1 MDASNSI
8 TAAVFLAFLKCP
20 TKAYLLARDET
31 APDAFFTDTQ
41 ARISSLYKSLFS
53 QTLRVGGEVIE
64 PLDFR
69 ELCAGRCRKAVAQ
82 PIDCETVIYNFVLPS
97 CEPEGHPS
105 REPGSGTFVPLSFTP
120 WDKPDASDNLLVCFG
135 ALALSQVTGKLPDVG
150 KLIYGEEHRRK
161 TVKIGDHIAQTQQ
174 VINAIDATCYGPE
187 PPTLV
192 LNRHCAVCDFQARCR
207 RLAIERDDLSLL
219 SAMTAKERAKSNAKG
234 VFTITQLS
242 YGYRPRRRKRTRPD
256 AESSKKTN
264 KRPPLVRNDQK
275 LKALAVKKKQ
285 IHVVGAP
292 SLTFNGTP
300 VLLDVEGIPDR
311 NFYYLIGLRFLSGGK
326 QVERSFWAGGSD
338 DERQMWADCMR
349 ELKAIGNVQIVSYG
363 AYETRFLKQMKA
375 RYALTPE
382 ELEFVD
388 GLIKTSIN
396 LISCIYGKIYFPT
409 YSNALKEVAR
419 YLGFE
424 WTWPQA
430 SGTAAPLLRRA
441 WELSADDRLKR
452 KLIEYNMEDCRAA
465 AKVKDAVAQM
475 WRGESSLD
483 AVDVSSLEVD
493 FQRTFG
499 KFDSAL
505 PEFTK
510 INDAA
515 YWDYQRSKVYVRT
528 NKLIRLI
535 VHKSQGRSKSTTTTV
550 ERQVTIGEAPE
561 KCPRC
566 RATKFWTYRGRS
578 QIVYDLR
585 FTRRGIRRWAVR
597 CSYSMYRCSECRA
610 EMTTYSRSWQF
621 GPNLCAFITYLLIE
635 LRLSNQKAAEH
646 ASTLFDLPLKK
657 VNATQIKA
665 KMAEKYMPTYRG
677 ILQEIANGVLVHAD
691 ETKGVVKGGGHYVWV
706 FANLTTV
713 AYVYAE
719 SREAALVRDLLE
731 GFPGVLVSDFYT
743 AYDSVPCA
751 QQKCLI
757 HLMRDINEDL
767 HKNPFDNE
775 LKEIA
780 SRFGLLLREI
790 VETIDTHGLKSR
802 YLAKHKQSAMG
813 FIEHVVGMKCATEA
827 ALALT
832 KRIEKNKDKLFTFL
846 DYDGVPWN
854 NNNAEHAVR
863 AFTRL
868 RNVMSTSTPKG
879 TREFATLLSIQQTL
893 RYRGMSFLEFLRSG
907 RMDIGGAFGD
917 RTGAHAATDRL
928 F

>member
-1 MDASNSI
+1 MESNSI

-20 TKAYLLARDET
+20 TKAYLIARDET

-41 ARISSLYKSLFS
+41 ARISSMYKSLVTR
-53 QTLRVGGEVIE
+53 TLRVEGEVIE
-64 PLDFR
+64 PLDFS
-69 ELCAGRCRKAVAQ
+69 ELCAGRCHEAVAH
-82 PIDCETVIYNFVLPS
+82 PIDCKTAIYNFVLPS
-97 CEPEGHPS
+97 REPEGRPS
-105 REPGSGTFVPLSFTP
+105 QEPRSGTFVPVSFTP

-135 ALALSQVTGKLPDVG
+135 ALALSQVTGNLADVG
-150 KLIYGEEHRRK
+150 TLIYGEEHRRK
-161 TVKIGDHIAQTQQ
+161 KVKIGDHIAQTQQ
-174 VINAIDATCYGPE
+174 AINAIDATCYGRE

-207 RLAIERDDLSLL
+207 CLAIELDDLSLL
-219 SAMTAKERAKSNAKG
+219 SAMTAKERSKSNAKG

-256 AESSKKTN
+256 AESSKKSS
-264 KRPPLVRNDQK
+264 KRTPLVRNDHK

-300 VLLDVEGIPDR
+300 IFLDVEGMPDR
-311 NFYYLIGLRFLSGGK
+311 NFYYLIGLRFPFGGE
-326 QVERSFWAGGSD
+326 QVERSFWADGLD
-338 DERQMWADCMR
+338 DERQMWEDCMR
-349 ELKAIGNVQIVSYG
+349 ELKAIGNAQIVSYG

-375 RYALTPE
+375 RYALAPE
-382 ELEFVD
+382 DVEFVD
-388 GLIKTSIN
+388 GLIETSIN

-409 YSNALKEVAR
+409 YSNNLKEVAR

-430 SGTAAPLLRRA
+430 SGAAAPFLRRA

-452 KLIEYNMEDCRAA
+452 ELIEYNMEDCRAA
-465 AKVKDAVAQM
+465 AKAKDAVAQM
-475 WRGESSLD
+475 CGGGSSLD
-483 AVDVSSLEVD
+483 MVDVSSLEVG

-505 PEFTK
+505 PEFAK

-515 YWDYQRSKVYVRT
+515 YWDYQRSKVYART
-528 NKLIRLI
+528 NKVIRRI
-535 VHKSQGRSKSTTTTV
+535 VHQSQGRSKSTIV
-550 ERQVTIGEAPE
+550 EREVTAGEVPE

-585 FTRRGIRRWAVR
+585 FTRRGIKRWAVR
-597 CSYSMYRCSECRA
+597 YSYCMYRCSECRA
-610 EMTTYSRSWQF
+610 DVTTYSRSWQF

-657 VNATQIKA
+657 YNATQIKA

-677 ILQEIANGVLVHAD
+677 ILQEIANGALVHAD

-719 SREAALVRDLLE
+719 SREAAIVGDLLE
-731 GFPGVLVSDFYT
+731 GFRGVLVSDFYA

-767 HKNPFDNE
+767 HKNPFDSE

-780 SRFGLLLREI
+780 SRFGSLLREI
-790 VETIDTHGLKSR
+790 VETIDAHGLKAR

-827 ALALT
+827 GLALT

-846 DYDGVPWN
+846 DHDGEPWN

-868 RNVMSTSTPKG
+868 RNVMNSSTPKG
-879 TREFATLLSIQQTL
+879 TREFATLMSIQQTL
-893 RYRGMSFLEFLRSG
+893 RYRGMNFLDFLRSG
-907 RMDIGGAFGD
+907 KMDIGGAFGD
-917 RTGAHAATDRL
+917 RTGANAATDRS